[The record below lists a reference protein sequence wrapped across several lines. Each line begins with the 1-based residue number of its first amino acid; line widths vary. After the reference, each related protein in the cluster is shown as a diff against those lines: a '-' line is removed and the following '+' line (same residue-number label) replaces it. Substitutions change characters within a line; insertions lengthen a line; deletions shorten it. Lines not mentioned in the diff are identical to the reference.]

1 MEKEILRLRENK
13 LFAITGKSGS
23 GKDTQVKKFEENL
36 EVSIIT
42 SLLAGSNKILPED
55 SCEIKEESYPVKR
68 AVLDTSRPMR
78 ENEVNG
84 VTYNF
89 ISYDEFVKNI
99 NSGKYLEYR
108 EYQTAYGT
116 WYYGTPIDAIDLEK
130 SSYVIPITPNLIQ
143 KLNESFDP
151 SSVVVVNLNYEK
163 KELFK
168 RCISREIHKIVHS
181 SSEYLS
187 QLAIYEIYRRVE
199 DDSVRYADS
208 VSSLLNDK
216 NIYVSVDDIRLLP
229 DEVFHSVIQQLR
241 LRFIKDNFML

>member
-36 EVSIIT
+36 EVSIIA
-42 SLLAGSNKILPED
+42 SLLARSNKILPED

-78 ENEVNG
+78 DDEIDG

-89 ISYDEFVKNI
+89 ISYDQFIKNI

-108 EYQTAYGT
+108 EYQTVYGT
-116 WYYGTPIDAIDLEK
+116 WYYGTPIDAIDLDK
-130 SSYVIPITPNLIQ
+130 SSYVIPITQNLIP

-151 SSVVVVNLNYEK
+151 SSVVVINLNYEK
-163 KELFK
+163 KELFR
-168 RCISREIHKIVHS
+168 RCIQREIHKIHHLLI
-181 SSEYLS
+181 EES
-187 QLAIYEIYRRVE
+187 QNVIYEIYRRVE
-199 DDSVRYADS
+199 DDAVRYADP
-208 VSSLLNDK
+208 VSSLLDEK
-216 NIYVSVDDIRLLP
+216 NVYVSVDDIRLLP
-229 DEVFHSVIQQLR
+229 DEVFHSIIQQLR
-241 LRFIKDNFML
+241 LQFFKDQFTL